1 MKLWL
6 ILSLIICFIGCVMG
20 VLGMGEPSDWKSQT
34 ANNITTDREKNN
46 YSLKQR
52 IYFFIGAIVCVLLM
66 MAILVISFKQNI
78 NKKKGTRVL
87 VFTKTEYG
95 LRTS

>member
-6 ILSLIICFIGCVMG
+6 ILSLIICFIGCVIG

-46 YSLKQR
+46 YSLNQR

>member
-1 MKLWL
+1 MKFWL

-34 ANNITTDREKNN
+34 PNSITTDREKNN

-52 IYFFIGAIVCVLLM
+52 FYFAIGTIVCVLLI
-66 MAILVISFKQNI
+66 MAILVI
-78 NKKKGTRVL
+78 
-87 VFTKTEYG
+87 
-95 LRTS
+95 